1 MSAAAPRLEI
11 EVVTLFPELIRGH
24 LAAGVVG
31 RAVERGVVRVGTED
45 PRTYATDVHRTV
57 DDRPYGGGPGMVLK
71 VEPLATAIANA
82 QARLPQGSP
91 RIYLSAQGRP
101 FTQGVAR
108 ELAELPGFLLLA
120 GRYEGV
126 DERVLDECIDDEVSI
141 GDYVLSGGELAALVV
156 IDATARLVP
165 GVLGDA
171 ESAVQESF
179 AAGADGGGGLLDW
192 PHYTRPVEWRGRR
205 VPQVLQDGNHAAI
218 RRWRLKQALARTQGR
233 RPDLLVERNWTSEE
247 RKLLAELESE
257 SDEIRRDAGDGGA
270 VEPRSARGSAAD
282 GNENS

>member
-1 MSAAAPRLEI
+1 MSAQAPRLEI

-31 RAVERGVVRVGTED
+31 RAVERGTVRVGTED
-45 PRTYATDVHRTV
+45 PRTHATDVHRTV

-82 QARLPQGSP
+82 RARLPQGSP

-101 FTQGVAR
+101 FTQQVAR
-108 ELAELPGFLLLA
+108 ELAALPGFLLLA

-126 DERVLDECIDDEVSI
+126 DERLLEECIDDELSI
-141 GDYVLSGGELAALVV
+141 GDYVLSGGELGALVV

-165 GVLGDA
+165 GVLGDS

-179 AAGADGGGGLLDW
+179 ADGVGGGLLDW

-218 RRWRLKQALARTQGR
+218 RRWRLQQALGRTQAR
-233 RPDLLVERNWTSEE
+233 RPDLLAGRNWTGEE
-247 RKLLAELESE
+247 RKLLAEYASE
-257 SDEIRRDAGDGGA
+257 RDAGAGGA
-270 VEPRSARGSAAD
+270 DESTPGREVAPDAAR
-282 GNENS
+282 EL

>member
-1 MSAAAPRLEI
+1 MNAPAETTAPRLQV
-11 EVVTLFPELIRGH
+11 EVVTLFPELVRGY

-31 RAVERGVVRVGTED
+31 RALERGLVRVGTEN
-45 PRTYATDVHRTV
+45 PRSHATDVHGTV
-57 DDRPYGGGPGMVLK
+57 DDRPYGGGPGMVMK

-101 FTQGVAR
+101 FTQDVAR
-108 ELAELPGFLLLA
+108 ELVATGSFLLLA

-126 DERVLDECIDDEVSI
+126 DERLVRESVDAELSI

-171 ESAVQESF
+171 ESAAQESF
-179 AAGADGGGGLLDW
+179 AADGGLLAGLLEG
-192 PHYTRPVEWRGRR
+192 PQYTRPVEWRGRR
-205 VPQVLQDGNHAAI
+205 VPDVLQEGNHAAI
-218 RRWRLKQALARTQGR
+218 RRWRLKQALGRTWER
-233 RPDLLVERNWTSEE
+233 RPELLERRVLTVEE
-247 RKLLAELESE
+247 RELL
-257 SDEIRRDAGDGGA
+257 DEYRREINRVGA
-270 VEPRSARGSAAD
+270 
-282 GNENS
+282 

>member
-1 MSAAAPRLEI
+1 VSAQAPRLEI

-31 RAVERGVVRVGTED
+31 RAVERGLVRVGTED
-45 PRTYATDVHRTV
+45 PRSYATDVHRTV

-101 FTQGVAR
+101 FTQQVAR
-108 ELAELPGFLLLA
+108 ELAASPGFLLLA

-126 DERVLDECIDDEVSI
+126 DERLLEECIDDELSI

-165 GVLGDA
+165 GVLGDS

-179 AAGADGGGGLLDW
+179 GEGPGGGLLDW

-218 RRWRLKQALARTQGR
+218 RRWRLQQALGRTQAR
-233 RPDLLVERNWTSEE
+233 RPDLLVDRNWTSEE
-247 RKLLAELESE
+247 RKLLAEYASE
-257 SDEIRRDAGDGGA
+257 RDAGAGGA
-270 VEPRSARGSAAD
+270 HESTSRREVAPDATREL
-282 GNENS
+282 